1 VFRYENA
8 GQWHTPPMVSKMRGI
23 ALARGERV
31 RLETPGGGGWGP
43 AAERT
48 PAQREADA
56 AMGYVS
62 SDKTK
67 KASE

>member
-1 VFRYENA
+1 
-8 GQWHTPPMVSKMRGI
+8 MVSKMRGI

-31 RLETPGGGGWGP
+31 RLETPGGGGWGHG
-43 AAERT
+43 AERN

-62 SDKTK
+62 TDSKK